1 MKRTMLAALALG
13 LAFLATTPAYALSIY
28 VERTK
33 AFADFSVYVESTKA
47 FADCVI
53 YKEKTKAFAKEPQHG
68 FVEKTKACAELWPG
82 PTAPK

>member
-1 MKRTMLAALALG
+1 MKRLTLAVTALG
-13 LAFLATTPAYALSIY
+13 LALLASTPAHALSVY

-53 YKEKTKAFAKEPQHG
+53 YKERTKAFAK
-68 FVEKTKACAELWPG
+68 
-82 PTAPK
+82 